1 MNFRL
6 MLDVHNFS
14 ELFLFIVIN
23 YRNRNFD
30 LITSYAPSICMVNS
44 RSVNFN
50 FVYKLDGKWLAD
62 GGWWYNPFV
71 ERNLRKAFFLE
82 NFLFSRNFRP
92 FDF

>member
-1 MNFRL
+1 

-14 ELFLFIVIN
+14 KLFFFIVIN

-30 LITSYAPSICMVNS
+30 LITSYAPSICMANS

-50 FVYKLDGKWLAD
+50 FVYKLDGKWLT
-62 GGWWYNPFV
+62 GGGSNSLAK
-71 ERNLRKAFFLE
+71 RNLQKSVFLE